1 MPFRQRFADAVAIS
15 VNQIE
20 LEVRAGS
27 TIVEMKI
34 ATLSGSDAAA
44 NTLNTKIMT
53 TLADPDQAAA
63 TLGVP
68 VLSLASGVQ
77 AASPAS
83 PPLGPQPRPPPPSP
97 PPAKAEDNTPLV
109 AIVIASISGAL
120 VLAVVAFVCFFM
132 PRNNQRAPVRMNPI
146 PPAVVVYAESAF
158 QAKGYS
164 KL

>member
-1 MPFRQRFADAVAIS
+1 
-15 VNQIE
+15 
-20 LEVRAGS
+20 
-27 TIVEMKI
+27 MKI

-83 PPLGPQPRPPPPSP
+83 PPLGPMPRPPPPSP
-97 PPAKAEDNTPLV
+97 SPSPPKAEDNTPLV

-132 PRNNQRAPVRMNPI
+132 PRNNQRAPPRLSSI